1 MSHPH
6 EQVIRQLFEAYRDE
20 DYERLRGSI
29 GFRAIMRNRIE
40 SNRNHL
46 MRKLIVSNF
55 VTLDGYYDGKDKNIQ
70 AIFDY
75 YHEDYYGDENFDHYN
90 TERMRAAD
98 TLLLS
103 GRNSFLGNKEYWSGV
118 LDDPNATA
126 IRREFAQL
134 IRSIEKVVVSDHL
147 TSEALEQ
154 WENTRIV
161 KRADALADIA
171 ALKQRTG
178 RDIFMFAGRTL
189 WNHLLLHD
197 LVDELHLTFFPV
209 IAGEGTPLF
218 EGRPPVSLNLIHTR
232 TWQGSGNILACYQV
246 SRKKA

>member
-1 MSHPH
+1 
-6 EQVIRQLFEAYRDE
+6 
-20 DYERLRGSI
+20 
-29 GFRAIMRNRIE
+29 
-40 SNRNHL
+40 

-55 VTLDGYYDGKDKNIQ
+55 VTLDGYYDGKDKSLHS
-70 AIFDY
+70 IFDY

-103 GRNSFLGNKEYWSGV
+103 GRSSFLGNKEYWSGV
-118 LDDPNATA
+118 LEDPNATV
-126 IRREFAQL
+126 IRREFAEL

-147 TSEALEQ
+147 TAEELGH

-161 KRADALADIA
+161 KRADALTEIT
-171 ALKQRTG
+171 ALKQGAG
-178 RDIFMFAGRTL
+178 REIFLFAGRAL
-189 WNHLLLHD
+189 WNHLLIHD

-218 EGRPPVSLNLIHTR
+218 EGRPPVSLKLIHTR

-246 SRKKA
+246 SRKSNS

>member
-1 MSHPH
+1 
-6 EQVIRQLFEAYRDE
+6 
-20 DYERLRGSI
+20 
-29 GFRAIMRNRIE
+29 
-40 SNRNHL
+40 

-55 VTLDGYYDGKDKNIQ
+55 VTLDGYYDGKDKSLHS
-70 AIFDY
+70 IFDY

-103 GRNSFLGNKEYWSGV
+103 GRSSFLGNKEYWSGV
-118 LDDPNATA
+118 LEDPNATV
-126 IRREFAQL
+126 IRSEFAEL

-147 TSEALEQ
+147 AAEELGH

-161 KRADALADIA
+161 KRADALTEIA
-171 ALKQRTG
+171 ALKQGAG
-178 RDIFMFAGRTL
+178 REIFLFAGRAL
-189 WNHLLLHD
+189 WNHLLIHD

-218 EGRPPVSLNLIHTR
+218 EGRPPVSLKLIHTR

-246 SRKKA
+246 SRKSNS